1 MKTTNNNRKT
11 SKDKMQNVNG
21 ISAPTRK
28 WLVAL
33 GMIQDILEYCRRSY
47 DELREEGYPVK
58 NHDNEILEAT
68 KNMRTVINKYLTEQI
83 YMSMLDFGSDKVE
96 ETNRI

>member
-1 MKTTNNNRKT
+1 METTNKNRRT
-11 SKDKMQNVNG
+11 SKDKMQNVNE
-21 ISAPTRK
+21 ISDPTRK

-33 GMIQDILEYCRRSY
+33 GMTQDILEYCRRSC

-58 NHDNEILEAT
+58 NHDNEMLEAT
-68 KNMRTVINKYLTEQI
+68 RNLRTVINKYLTEQI
-83 YMSMLDFGSDKVE
+83 YMSMLDFGGNKVE

>member
-1 MKTTNNNRKT
+1 MKTTNNNRRT
-11 SKDKMQNVNG
+11 TKDKMQNVNG
-21 ISAPTRK
+21 ISDPTRK

-33 GMIQDILEYCRRSY
+33 GMVQDILEYCRRSS

-68 KNMRTVINKYLTEQI
+68 RYLRTVINKYLTEQI
-83 YMSMLDFGSDKVE
+83 YMSMLDFGDDNVN
-96 ETNRI
+96 ETSRI